1 MTIKKWRE
9 YILPKRLIPKLPLI
23 LSPGSTSRVDKSQ
36 SQKTKQEK
44 KTMPCLS
51 VHTYTFKFYK
61 IFVYVQNHL
70 FMCKKKCE
78 FGEDEITSSIVS
90 TVCQYGHLA
99 SEKPAPP
106 GIPDCDRS
114 MWLSSHDPPPL
125 EDPHVYPLTAPCF
138 GLVRSNLIADL

>member
-1 MTIKKWRE
+1 MKRVYPTKVTHPQTTPYPVPRLDIKSGQKSKPKDKTRKKDNAVLIST
-9 YILPKRLIPKLPLI
+9 YIYIQI
-23 LSPGSTSRVDKSQ
+23 LSQ
-36 SQKTKQEK
+36 
-44 KTMPCLS
+44 
-51 VHTYTFKFYK
+51 K